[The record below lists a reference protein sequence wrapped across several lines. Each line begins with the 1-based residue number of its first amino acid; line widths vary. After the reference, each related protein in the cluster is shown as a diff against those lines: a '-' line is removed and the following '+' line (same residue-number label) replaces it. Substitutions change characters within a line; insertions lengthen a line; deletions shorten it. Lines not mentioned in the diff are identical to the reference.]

1 MSQFE
6 QRANNKFC
14 LKLGK
19 TAAKMLESLS
29 IVYDDEVL
37 KKTVSYH

>member
-6 QRANNKFC
+6 QRANIQSC

-19 TAAKMLESLS
+19 TAAKMLESLN
-29 IVYDDEVL
+29 IVYDGELL
-37 KKTVSYH
+37 KKTVAYH